1 VVSLNLAHPVE
12 YNYKASCAMDRV
24 KTSFVIFDIRALW
37 CSALSVRVP
46 GCQKLQKKQL
56 NPVWHRML
64 YSCTLYGNS
73 WRLWVNRMRRL
84 GDWPDARRD
93 WRWFWWSPE
102 RLAST
107 LVGVSVVPVS
117 RVLVNSSVLLMLNA
131 SRRYQSPVMMIYLN
145 LHHLTIDR
153 KIQRTIN
160 NSCCLSMN
168 MDNNI
173 LYI

>member
-1 VVSLNLAHPVE
+1 MSKITKERLNL
-12 YNYKASCAMDRV
+12 
-24 KTSFVIFDIRALW
+24 
-37 CSALSVRVP
+37 
-46 GCQKLQKKQL
+46 
-56 NPVWHRML
+56 VWHRML

-73 WRLWVNRMRRL
+73 WRQRVNRMRRL
-84 GDWPDARRD
+84 GDWRWPDARRD

-107 LVGVSVVPVS
+107 LVGVSAVPVS
-117 RVLVNSSVLLMLNA
+117 RVLVNSSVLLMLMLNA

-160 NSCCLSMN
+160 
-168 MDNNI
+168 
-173 LYI
+173 